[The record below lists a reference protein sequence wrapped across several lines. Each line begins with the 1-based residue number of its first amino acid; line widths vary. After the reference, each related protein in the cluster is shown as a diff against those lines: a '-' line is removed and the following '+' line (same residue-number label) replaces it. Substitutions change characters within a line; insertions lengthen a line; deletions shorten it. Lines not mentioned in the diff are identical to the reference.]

1 MLAAPVAERAAAL
14 RVGGL
19 TPLSTTDWPGELA
32 AVVFCQGCSWRCS
45 YCHNPH
51 LLRARGASEI
61 AWEDVLALLRR
72 RRGLLDAVVF
82 SGGEPLAQGGLAEAI
97 RSVRGLGFRVGL
109 HTGGI
114 YPRRL
119 SQVLSLVDWV
129 GLDIKAPFSDYA
141 SITGVPDSGARAL
154 ESTKLVIVS
163 GVAYE
168 LRTTVHPRLLA
179 SEAVERLA
187 GELVALG
194 ARRYILQE
202 FREEGCVNA
211 ALVDDFRFSLE
222 PYAVKIGARFA
233 SFEVRALGA
242 RYA

>member
-1 MLAAPVAERAAAL
+1 MLAAPVTERAAAL

-32 AVVFCQGCSWRCS
+32 AVVFCQGCPWRCG

-51 LLRARGASEI
+51 LLRSRGANEI
-61 AWEDVLALLRR
+61 GWDDVLALLLR

-82 SGGEPLAQGGLAEAI
+82 SGGEPLAQPGLAEAM

-109 HTGGI
+109 HTGGA

-141 SITGVPDSGARAL
+141 AITGASDSGARAL
-154 ESTKLVIVS
+154 ESAKLLIAS

-168 LRTTVHPRLLA
+168 LRTTVHPRLLD

-187 GELVALG
+187 DEVVALG
-194 ARRYILQE
+194 ARRYVLQE
-202 FREEGCVNA
+202 FRDEGCTNP
-211 ALVDDFRFSLE
+211 ALVDGVRFSLE
-222 PYAVKIGARFA
+222 PRAAKIAARFA
-233 SFEVRALGA
+233 SFEVRGRAA
-242 RYA
+242 R